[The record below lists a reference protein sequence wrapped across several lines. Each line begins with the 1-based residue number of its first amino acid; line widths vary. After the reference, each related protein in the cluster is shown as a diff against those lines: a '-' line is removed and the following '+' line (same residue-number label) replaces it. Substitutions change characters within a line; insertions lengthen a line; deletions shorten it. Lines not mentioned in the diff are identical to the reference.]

1 MLQADA
7 VDNKEIINSALQA
20 DAVDNKE
27 IINSAVAIE
36 NGLLLNRIIDTN
48 APSIEAVPP
57 VSDFNNIYTLENP
70 TDEEQTYIVTLSTTD
85 RTPAD
90 WSAEFRCGNTELAT
104 ADMNDTIGEIDV
116 PANSTAEFILT
127 LKVGSTG
134 IWKHT

>member
-1 MLQADA
+1 LKTAHF
-7 VDNKEIINSALQA
+7 
-20 DAVDNKE
+20 
-27 IINSAVAIE
+27 
-36 NGLLLNRIIDTN
+36 LNRIIDSNT
-48 APSIEAVPP
+48 PSIKAVPP

-70 TDEEQTYIVTLSTTD
+70 TDEEQTYIATLSTTD

-90 WSAEFRCGNTELAT
+90 WSAEFRCGNTQLAT

-134 IWKHT
+134 IWKHKDRLMLSGFQVNEEQCQNGSSRHVAVYYNR